1 MYLLDL
7 VMIELNKIKLLA
19 QGGQA
24 EIYELDN
31 DKVIRVLRN
40 VEEEEYLKAEMAT
53 MQALKKKN
61 KAVPTVYE
69 YTKING
75 RPSIIMERLKGDTM
89 LDHIKKNPLQL
100 FKYAEKL
107 ASLHV
112 DTTSSVEGLVLI
124 LINDRAA
131 HLIQKAEMLDDDV
144 KKFVLDIL
152 KELPKGMDVCHGD
165 FHPGN
170 IMIVDNKYYV
180 IDWFGATYG
189 RKLSDIAHTY
199 LILRNT
205 PKIPGISKFQNYLIG
220 ISGSII
226 SGKYLS
232 ALEKIQ
238 SIDYSEFSRWMVIR
252 AAERVYYGMPFEKEA
267 LVNFL
272 KRCMRAQSGGVNPDG
287 WWKLI

>member
-1 MYLLDL
+1 MLKLI
-7 VMIELNKIKLLA
+7 MIELNEIKLLA

-24 EIYELDN
+24 EIYELGN

-40 VEEEEYLKAEMAT
+40 VEDEGYLKAEMVT

-61 KAVPTVYE
+61 KSVPTVYE
-69 YTKING
+69 YTQVNG
-75 RPSIIMERLKGDTM
+75 RPSIIMERLKGNTM
-89 LDHIKKNPLQL
+89 LELIKKNPLQL

-107 ASLHV
+107 ANLHV
-112 DTTSSVEGLVLI
+112 EITTPIEGLGLYSI
-124 LINDRAA
+124 RDRAT
-131 HLIQKAEMLDDDV
+131 HLIPKAEMLEEDV

-152 KELPKGMDVCHGD
+152 KGLPNGSDLCHGD

-170 IMIVDNKYYV
+170 IMIVGDQYYV

-189 RKLSDIAHTY
+189 RKLSDMAHTY

-205 PKIPGISKFQNYLIG
+205 PKIPGVSKIQNYLIG
-220 ISGSII
+220 VSGTII

-232 ALEKIQ
+232 TLQKLQ
-238 SIDYSEFSRWMVIR
+238 GIDYSEFSRWMVIR

-267 LVNFL
+267 LVNFI
-272 KRCMRAQSGGVNPDG
+272 KRCMKAQASGVNPDG
-287 WWKLI
+287 WWKFI

>member
-1 MYLLDL
+1 
-7 VMIELNKIKLLA
+7 MIELNEIKLIA

-40 VEEEEYLKAEMAT
+40 VEDEEYLKAEMET
-53 MQALKKKN
+53 MKALKKQN

-69 YTKING
+69 YLKING
-75 RPSIIMERLKGDTM
+75 RPSIVMERLKGYTM
-89 LDHIKKNPLQL
+89 LDHIKKNPLKL

-107 ASLHV
+107 ANLHV
-112 DTTSSVEGLVLI
+112 DTTSSVEGLKLI

-131 HLIQKAEMLDDDV
+131 HLIPKAELLEDDV
-144 KKFVLDIL
+144 KKFVFDIL
-152 KELPKGMDVCHGD
+152 EGLPKGNDVCHGD

-205 PKIPGISKFQNYLIG
+205 PKIPGISKIQNYLIG
-220 ISGSII
+220 ISGNII
-226 SGKYLS
+226 SGKYIA
-232 ALEKIQ
+232 ALQNIQ
-238 SIDYSEFSRWMVIR
+238 EIDYSELSRWMVVR
-252 AAERVYYGMPFEKEA
+252 AAERVYYGMPLEKDA
-267 LVNFL
+267 LVSFI
-272 KRCMRAQSGGVNPDG
+272 KRCMRAQSSGVNSDS
-287 WWKLI
+287 WWKFI